1 MIPTAPTS
9 WLSSA
14 VHPYDEPYI
23 VRVEGL
29 LQTFS
34 QQTTADTPQNIN
46 KNNNNIISTST
57 FAVSSTSLIPASD
70 HLNALLLELQ
80 KVCWLP
86 NTFIAL
92 VVQHQLDM
100 EGILDLT
107 DANLRRQ
114 FFIDDSDV
122 RNRVRSYFALCL
134 RIFETQRD
142 DEIQFGAHVQL

>member
-9 WLSSA
+9 WLSSV
-14 VHPYDEPYI
+14 VHPYDEPYS

-34 QQTTADTPQNIN
+34 QQTTADTPQNR
-46 KNNNNIISTST
+46 KNVISTST
-57 FAVSSTSLIPASD
+57 SAVSSPSSIPPASD
-70 HLNALLLELQ
+70 RLNALLLELQ

-100 EGILDLT
+100 EGSSI
-107 DANLRRQ
+107 
-114 FFIDDSDV
+114 
-122 RNRVRSYFALCL
+122 
-134 RIFETQRD
+134 
-142 DEIQFGAHVQL
+142 

>member
-14 VHPYDEPYI
+14 VHPYDESYI
-23 VRVEGL
+23 VRFEGL

-34 QQTTADTPQNIN
+34 QQATVDTPQNL
-46 KNNNNIISTST
+46 NNNIIS
-57 FAVSSTSLIPASD
+57 ALSSPSSLPPASD
-70 HLNALLLELQ
+70 RLNALLLELQ

-142 DEIQFGAHVQL
+142 DDIQFCAHVQL

>member
-9 WLSSA
+9 WLSSV

-34 QQTTADTPQNIN
+34 QQTTADTPQNR
-46 KNNNNIISTST
+46 KNVISTST
-57 FAVSSTSLIPASD
+57 SAVSSPSSIPPASD
-70 HLNALLLELQ
+70 RLNALLLELQ

-142 DEIQFGAHVQL
+142 DDLQFGADGQL